1 MTKEFAKEYFFLN
14 LGGRIDADWPD
25 YEPGRRLTVVKKKV
39 ERKTVMYVVGP
50 CNIRVYFDTMAVR
63 KLLRMEAEG
72 VFYNCHYVSWRGDGI
87 LHVLM
92 CRVGGMFHPED
103 ILL

>member
-1 MTKEFAKEYFFLN
+1 MKKIAKEYFFRN
-14 LGGRIDADWPD
+14 LGGRIDAEWQG

-39 ERKTVMYVVGP
+39 ERKSIMYVVGP
-50 CNIRVYFDTMAVR
+50 CNARVYFDTMTVR
-63 KLLRMEAEG
+63 ELLRLEADG
-72 VFYNCHYVSWRGDGI
+72 VYYNCHYVGQQGDGI

-92 CRVGGMFHPED
+92 CRAGGMFHPED